1 MMLMLPRSAAGYV
14 YLTDYTLNF
23 QFGVHSHC
31 LLFFVTHTL
40 SLNPTTDLRRRLL
53 KELMLTNL
61 D

>member
-1 MMLMLPRSAAGYV
+1 MLMLPRPAAGYV
-14 YLTDYTLNF
+14 YLADYTLIF

-40 SLNPTTDLRRRLL
+40 SLFNPSTDLRRRLL